1 MSSEFGSCD
10 GVEASVGA
18 HNKAFSAT
26 DAFVWINDEGI
37 AIGFRFDHG
46 DGVITTNCNA
56 LLAVGAF
63 VLIDDVV
70 TVGGLAGVDDDEG
83 DQRKQEKDACD
94 SFHD

>member
-1 MSSEFGSCD
+1 MSEFGGCD

-18 HNKAFSAT
+18 HNEAFSTT
-26 DAFVWINDEGI
+26 DAFVGVNDEGI

-46 DGVITTNCNA
+46 DGVITANGDA
-56 LLAVGAF
+56 LLAIDAF
-63 VLIDDVV
+63 ILIDDVV
-70 TVGGLAGVDDDEG
+70 AVGGLAGVDDDEC